1 MCSHWRDLAEHPSL
15 WRKVDL
21 SYGWIKAKE
30 ETLRKLCDNRLS
42 HCEDIN
48 LSNWTLSNGL
58 RLVAQ
63 NCRFLQC
70 INLSQCKKLNAD
82 GVSALADNCTQL
94 RDIDVSN
101 TGVRIITIF
110 ILNFT
115 ILVIPSSSCVFK
127 FEIF

>member
-1 MCSHWRDLAEHPSL
+1 MCSRWRDLAEHPSL

-58 RLVAQ
+58 RLVAE

-70 INLSQCKKLNAD
+70 VNLSQCKKLNAD
-82 GVSALADNCTQL
+82 GVGALADNCTQL

-101 TGVRIITIF
+101 TGV
-110 ILNFT
+110 
-115 ILVIPSSSCVFK
+115 S
-127 FEIF
+127 